1 MVFQVAKA
9 AEAQN
14 QANPELSVRTPA
26 SPPAARGDGGVSL
39 DFGVYS
45 YGQQTDSQ
53 AAAPASQ
60 EGASGGSLP
69 FGVHPEVQPPP
80 QAPSAEPAG
89 AASTAVDDVQS
100 PPRKSDRKKAP
111 VNALKASDL
120 AAPAHPKKGKDKAGD
135 DVSTP
140 KKVKAKAPEKA
151 SPEMPSLRALRMRQ
165 RAGEGMAGAGSPPSS
180 KRQAPGAL
188 REEARE
194 LVRRG
199 RG

>member
-14 QANPELSVRTPA
+14 QANPELAVRTPA
-26 SPPAARGDGGVSL
+26 SPPATRGDDGVSL

-60 EGASGGSLP
+60 EGASCGRLP

-89 AASTAVDDVQS
+89 ATSTAVDDVQS
-100 PPRKSDRKKAP
+100 PPRTSQRKKTP

-120 AAPAHPKKGKDKAGD
+120 TSAR
-135 DVSTP
+135 
-140 KKVKAKAPEKA
+140 APEKG
-151 SPEMPSLRALRMRQ
+151 Q
-165 RAGEGMAGAGSPPSS
+165 G
-180 KRQAPGAL
+180 Q
-188 REEARE
+188 
-194 LVRRG
+194 G
-199 RG
+199 R